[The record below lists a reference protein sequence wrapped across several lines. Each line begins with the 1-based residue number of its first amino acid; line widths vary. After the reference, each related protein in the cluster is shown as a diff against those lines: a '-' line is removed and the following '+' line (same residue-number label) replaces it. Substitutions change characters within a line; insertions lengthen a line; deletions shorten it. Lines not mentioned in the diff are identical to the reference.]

1 MVPSKKAI
9 SNRTN
14 KMSDA
19 QFNNTVVEQVKTRE
33 EQLAEQLAKAL
44 AIIRQKDLEIL
55 ELKSRLDKEDNVING
70 YFS

>member
-1 MVPSKKAI
+1 
-9 SNRTN
+9 
-14 KMSDA
+14 MSDA

-55 ELKSRLDKEDNVING
+55 ELKDRLNKEDNVING

>member
-1 MVPSKKAI
+1 
-9 SNRTN
+9 
-14 KMSDA
+14 MSDA
-19 QFNNTVVEQVKTRE
+19 QFNNTAVEQAKMRE

-55 ELKSRLDKEDNVING
+55 ELNDRLNKEDNVING